1 MGLQK
6 RGIVA
11 KVSGNNCIVLTPEGT
26 FTRIRKP
33 SSGARVGEEVAY
45 NRNLNAATII
55 PSLLVASLLVAF
67 LIYPS
72 LQQLVAPQ
80 AVAYVSL
87 DIHHSMEMAVDSNHK
102 VVGVTSFNNESSVQ
116 IDQLDLNGKD
126 LNHAVAVVID
136 NAIDMNYIGTGQNN
150 LVVST
155 IVPSENAPNSV
166 GINENELY
174 QVLEES
180 ISRRGYTGQVKIYTA
195 SQDVRLA
202 AEEQRL
208 TTGQYMIYEQL
219 VAAGHNLAIE
229 DINRQSLGQLAAAY
243 NIDGVAP
250 RVVDDN
256 ITSGEVSIA
265 KDNRNDFHVSRGYTS
280 HTVRNVSA
288 PSNNVAPATQAALA
302 ETSVSG

>member
-1 MGLQK
+1 MRLQK

-26 FTRIRKP
+26 FTRIHRP
-33 SSGARVGEEVAY
+33 SSGTRVGEEVTY
-45 NRNLNAATII
+45 SNNRSAATII

-67 LIYPS
+67 LFYPA
-72 LQQLVAPQ
+72 LQRLVTPQ

-87 DIHHSMEMAVDSNHK
+87 DIHHGIEMAVDSNNK
-102 VVGVTSFNNESSVQ
+102 VVGVTSFNEESSAL
-116 IDQLDLNGKD
+116 IDQLDLKGKD
-126 LNHAVAVVID
+126 VNNAVTAVID

-150 LVVST
+150 LVVSS
-155 IVPSENAPNSV
+155 IVPSINAPNTV
-166 GINENELY
+166 GIDENELY

-180 ISRRGYTGQVKIYTA
+180 ISRRGYAGQVKIYAA
-195 SQDVRLA
+195 SEDVRLA

-208 TTGQYMIYEQL
+208 TTGQYIIYEQL
-219 VAAGHNLAIE
+219 VAAGHNLVPE
-229 DINRQSLGQLAAAY
+229 DIDGQNLGQLAAAY

-250 RVVDDN
+250 RIVEDT

-265 KDNRNDFHVSRGYTS
+265 KDNRNDFNVSRGYTS
-280 HTVRNVSA
+280 HTVRNVRV
-288 PSNNVAPATQAALA
+288 PSNNLTPATQAALA